1 MHVGL
6 LDAQGISILIEK
18 LQEITSQFVILEGL
32 NLGEL
37 DFFKLVG
44 TCH

>member
-1 MHVGL
+1 MDL
-6 LDAQGISILIEK
+6 LDAQGISILVQK
-18 LQEITSQFVILEGL
+18 LQEITSQLVILERL
-32 NLGEL
+32 NLDEL